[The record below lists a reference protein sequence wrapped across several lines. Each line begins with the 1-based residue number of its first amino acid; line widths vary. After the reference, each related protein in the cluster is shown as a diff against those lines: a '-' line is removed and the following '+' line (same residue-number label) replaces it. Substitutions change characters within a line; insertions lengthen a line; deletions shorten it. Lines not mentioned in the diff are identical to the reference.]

1 MHNEHYMKNTP
12 EKILFVM
19 QQVTPGTHM
28 DYVYEMARTLR
39 EEAGLPLTLLI
50 EKPSPITLP
59 AWSRVQRLRTPVLR
73 IIENFVIIAASR
85 FRGTKIF
92 YIHYSFISAISA
104 GIVTRLFGGTTY
116 YWNAGMPW
124 QYKRPWLQNCYEHSA
139 FKLIHHL
146 VTGAASIVPGY
157 CQLYGLDARNA
168 VVIPNWIDLQHIVID
183 ARYRDSVRQ
192 ELGIPA
198 QSKLLLFVHKLS
210 KRKGA
215 QLLPEIISQLS
226 DKNVHLVVAGDGP
239 LRIDIETE
247 LKERNLTDRVHL
259 LGSVTRTRVAEL
271 YQATDIFLLPSEEEG
286 SPHSLIEAM
295 AYGLPFVGFDVG
307 GVRETATAELS
318 EWVVP
323 AGDVSAMAQRVTE
336 LLLSTTLYG
345 TTAELVQVQV
355 KRYQKELVTGQFVAL
370 FSGTKN

>member
-1 MHNEHYMKNTP
+1 MKNTP

-19 QQVTPGTHM
+19 QQVTSGTHM

-50 EKPSPITLP
+50 EKPGPMSLP
-59 AWSRVQRLRTPVLR
+59 AWSRVQRFGTPILR
-73 IIENFVIIAASR
+73 IIENFIIIAAAR

-104 GIVTRLFGGTTY
+104 GIITRLFGGTTY

-124 QYKRPWLQNCYEHSA
+124 QYKRPWLQNCYEYVA

-157 CQLYGLDARNA
+157 CLLYNLDARNA
-168 VVIPNWIDLQHIVID
+168 RVIPNWIDLQHIVID
-183 ARYRDSVRQ
+183 TRYRAIVRQ

-198 QSKLLLFVHKLS
+198 HAKLLLFVHKLS

-215 QLLPEIISQLS
+215 QLLPEIISQLPNE
-226 DKNVHLVVAGDGP
+226 NVHLVVAGDGP

-271 YQATDIFLLPSEEEG
+271 YQAADIFLLPSEEEG

-307 GVRETATAELS
+307 GVRETATEELS

-323 AGDVSAMAQRVTE
+323 AGDVTAMVESVTE
-336 LLLSTTLYG
+336 LLHSIMLYNTTS
-345 TTAELVQVQV
+345 ELVRMQVR
-355 KRYQKELVTGQFVAL
+355 RYQKEVVTGQFVTL
-370 FSGTKN
+370 FCRTKN